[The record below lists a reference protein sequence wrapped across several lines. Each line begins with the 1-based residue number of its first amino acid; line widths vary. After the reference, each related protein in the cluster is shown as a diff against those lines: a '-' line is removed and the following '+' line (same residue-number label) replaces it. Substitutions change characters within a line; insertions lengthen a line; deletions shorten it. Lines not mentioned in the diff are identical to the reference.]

1 MNEQHDDTSLD
12 PNRQATLQAER
23 FLEATFSKL
32 PVDSKVLIALFG
44 ALNSASALAENL
56 ELSNRLWKEMRFD
69 GCGPL
74 VGQSEEVNWLK
85 GVCDGILLVTD
96 YA

>member
-1 MNEQHDDTSLD
+1 MMNDQHDTNLE
-12 PNRQATLQAER
+12 PNRQATLQVER
-23 FLEATFSKL
+23 FLEATFCKL

-56 ELSNRLWKEMRFD
+56 DLSDRLWKEMRLD

-74 VGQSEEVNWLK
+74 VGQPEEVNWLK

-96 YA
+96 YT

>member
-1 MNEQHDDTSLD
+1 MNEPSDTNCES
-12 PNRQATLQAER
+12 NRQASLQVER
-23 FLEATFSKL
+23 FLETTFQKC
-32 PVDSKVLIALFG
+32 PVDRKVLLALFG
-44 ALNSASALAENL
+44 ALNSASTLTKDF
-56 ELSNRLWKEMRFD
+56 ELSNRLWKEMRFN

-85 GVCDGILLVTD
+85 GVCDGILLIAD

>member
-1 MNEQHDDTSLD
+1 MMNGQREANCES
-12 PNRQATLQAER
+12 NRQASLQVER
-23 FLEATFSKL
+23 FLEATFQKC
-32 PVDSKVLIALFG
+32 PVDRKVLITLFG
-44 ALNSASALAENL
+44 ALNSASTLAKDF

-85 GVCDGILLVTD
+85 GVCDGILLIAD